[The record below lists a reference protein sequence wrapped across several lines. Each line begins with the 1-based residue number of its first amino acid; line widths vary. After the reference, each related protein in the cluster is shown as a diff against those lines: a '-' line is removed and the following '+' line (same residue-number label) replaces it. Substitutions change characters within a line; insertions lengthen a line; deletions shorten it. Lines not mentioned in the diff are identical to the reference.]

1 MFCTN
6 EEFVPPPEC
15 PVFEPTWDE
24 FKDTMS
30 YIEKIRAIAEKSGIC
45 KIRPPPVCM
54 ENLIVDMLAGSFD
67 RFVASVLCGW
77 IGPRIVG
84 VGCIGGGFGGRP
96 F

>member
-1 MFCTN
+1 MTVNVCGFDTVTMFCTN

-45 KIRPPPVCM
+45 KIRPPPVCI
-54 ENLIVDMLAGSFD
+54 EKPG
-67 RFVASVLCGW
+67 R
-77 IGPRIVG
+77 RYVG
-84 VGCIGGGFGGRP
+84 RDVYQIRS
-96 F
+96 